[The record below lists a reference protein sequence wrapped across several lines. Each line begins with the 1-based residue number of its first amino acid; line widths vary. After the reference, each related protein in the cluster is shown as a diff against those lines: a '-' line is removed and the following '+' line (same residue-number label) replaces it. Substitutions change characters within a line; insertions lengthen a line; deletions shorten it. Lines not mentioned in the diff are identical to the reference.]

1 MNFQRDRRLFKRY
14 KHSSDF
20 HIVFEANYYKASTI
34 DFSLNG
40 LCIFIERISSLPVN
54 YVIDLKIED
63 MDLEIQARV
72 VWTKKTGE
80 NLIAGLEKL
89 SFGGLLNYY
98 PLPDILLDLQ
108 RSDETGILE
117 LKRGPL
123 MKRIFIRKGIMVFAV
138 SNQEEDRLEEI
149 LLRSGK
155 ITPDQYY
162 QSLAL
167 MKQEKKPQGKVLVE
181 LGYLKPDELVRA
193 VGIQA
198 EEIILSLFSWGKGRI
213 SFLEGKLPENT
224 LIMKLSAANLI
235 FQGIKK
241 INDPDYF
248 KRLSPPLDTVLSY
261 SNEPMNLFRDITL
274 TETDRH
280 VLSLIDGTL
289 TLKEILS
296 LASPS
301 SGHFQTL
308 KILCGLISIRM
319 IEIRGGA
326 SLEDKGIVEII
337 QEPKTA
343 VDKTFINR
351 VDDLYSRHKSMDY
364 YTVLGVTQNAPIDE
378 IRKAYYHAAREFH
391 PDQYFHIK
399 SEAVRDKLNT
409 LFAYIAEAYR
419 VLSDPDERAQYDR
432 DKTVHIPQE
441 KPDNKEMAR
450 MKFRQGRAALKKGS
464 SGEAEECF
472 GQAVYL
478 DSSAAEYHYFLGM
491 TYARQKNYREAEKAL
506 NAALKIDAFND
517 DFLAELGYTYLGLGL
532 KLRAKSVFEKALKL
546 NRSNKR
552 AMEGL
557 QKI

>member
-14 KHSSDF
+14 QHASDF

-40 LCIFIERISSLPVN
+40 LCIFIEGIAELPLN

-72 VWTKKTGE
+72 VWTKKTGA

-89 SFGGLLNYY
+89 SFTGLLRFY

-117 LKRGPL
+117 LKLGPL

-138 SNQEEDRLEEI
+138 SNQEEDRLEEV

-162 QSLAL
+162 QSLAI
-167 MKQEKKPQGKVLVE
+167 MKQKKKTQGKVLAE

-193 VGIQA
+193 VRMQV
-198 EEIILSLFSWGKGRI
+198 EEIILSLFGWGEGRI
-213 SFLEGKLPENT
+213 AFIEGKLPENT
-224 LIMKLSAANLI
+224 LIIKLSAANLI

-248 KRLSPPLDTVLSY
+248 KRISPPLDTVLSF
-261 SNEPMNLFRDITL
+261 SSEPMNLFRDITL
-274 TETDRH
+274 TETDRQ

-289 TLKEILS
+289 TMKEILS
-296 LASPS
+296 LASHS
-301 SGHFQTL
+301 SGRFQTL
-308 KILCGLISIRM
+308 KILCALISIRM
-319 IEIRGGA
+319 IEIRGGE

-343 VDKTFINR
+343 VDKSFIKK
-351 VDDLYSRHKSMDY
+351 VDDLYSRYASMDY
-364 YTVLGVTQNAPIDE
+364 YTLLGVAQDAPVDE
-378 IRKAYYHAAREFH
+378 IRKAYFRTAREFH
-391 PDQYFHIK
+391 PDKYFYIK
-399 SEAVRDKLNT
+399 SEAIRDKLNT
-409 LFAYIAEAYR
+409 LFTHITEAYR
-419 VLSDPDERAQYDR
+419 VLSNPDERAQYDR
-432 DKTVHIPQE
+432 DKTAYMPQD
-441 KPDNKEMAR
+441 KPDNKEMAS
-450 MKFRQGRAALKKGS
+450 MKFRQGKAALKKGAT
-464 SGEAEECF
+464 GEAAEYF

-478 DSSAAEYHYFLGM
+478 DRSVAEYHYFLGVA
-491 TYARQKNYREAEKAL
+491 YARQKNFREAEKAL
-506 NAALKIDAFND
+506 NAALKIDTFND

-532 KLRAKSVFEKALKL
+532 KLRAKSAFEKALKL
-546 NRSNKR
+546 NRANKR
-552 AMEGL
+552 ASEGL
-557 QKI
+557 QKT

>member
-1 MNFQRDRRLFKRY
+1 MNFQRDKRLFKRY

-40 LCIFIERISSLPVN
+40 LCIFIEGVSSLPVN
-54 YVIDLKIED
+54 YIIDLKIED
-63 MDLEIQARV
+63 MDMEIQARV
-72 VWTKKTGE
+72 VWIKKTGG

-89 SFGGLLNYY
+89 SFTGLLKFY

-123 MKRIFIRKGIMVFAV
+123 MKRIFIKKGTLVFAV

-167 MKQEKKPQGKVLVE
+167 MKQKKKPQGNVLFE

-193 VGIQA
+193 VRMQV
-198 EEIILSLFSWGKGRI
+198 EEIILSLFTWGDGRI
-213 SFLEGKLPENT
+213 SFIEGKLPENT
-224 LIMKLSAANLI
+224 LIIKLSAANLI

-241 INDPDYF
+241 INDADYF
-248 KRLSPPLDTVLSY
+248 KRISPPLDTVLSY

-301 SGHFQTL
+301 SGRFQTL
-308 KILCGLISIRM
+308 KILCGLVSIRM
-319 IEIRGGA
+319 IEIQGGE

-343 VDKTFINR
+343 VDKTFIR
-351 VDDLYSRHKSMDY
+351 KVDYLYSRHLSMDY
-364 YTVLGVTQNAPIDE
+364 YSLLGVTQNAPIDE
-378 IRKAYYHAAREFH
+378 IRKAYFRTAKEFH
-391 PDQYFHIK
+391 PDKYFYIK
-399 SEAVRDKLNT
+399 SEAIRDKLNT
-409 LFAYIAEAYR
+409 LFAYITEAYR
-419 VLSDPDERAQYDR
+419 VLSDPDERGQYDR
-432 DKTVHIPQE
+432 DKTAHISREQ
-441 KPDNKEMAR
+441 PDNKEMAG
-450 MKFRQGRAALKKGS
+450 MKFRQGRAALKKGAT
-464 SGEAEECF
+464 GEAAECF

-478 DSSAAEYHYFLGM
+478 DNSVAEYHYFLGVAY
-491 TYARQKNYREAEKAL
+491 TRQKNFREAEKAL
-506 NAALKIDAFND
+506 NAALKIDTFND
-517 DFLAELGYTYLGLGL
+517 DILAELGYAYLGLGL
-532 KLRAKSVFEKALKL
+532 KLRAKSSFEKALKL